1 MALASPS
8 SHPAHRRSSGPSL
21 TGGCVVRPAQPV
33 LRPPPTPTRPAAHFP
48 VSSGYRARRSDSDLR
63 RLPGRGGP
71 PQFPPSPSERS
82 APHTPESPWRLHV
95 QALHRF
101 HGLHPDFR
109 GSALPVSHPRAGPLT
124 TRQASRDATDR
135 SVASPTGLLTLG
147 FDPTRCQT
155 EPPACYR
162 ASRQLPGPDPHRQA
176 TTSSSLDPA
185 GITSN
190 WLGARKTEASQYE
203 AAGPVR

>member
-109 GSALPVSHPRAGPLT
+109 GSALPVSHPRARPLT

-135 SVASPTGLLTLG
+135 SVASPMGLLTLG
-147 FDPTRCQT
+147 FDPGRFQTR
-155 EPPACYR
+155 A
-162 ASRQLPGPDPHRQA
+162 ASLLPGLLAA
-176 TTSSSLDPA
+176 TRTGLTPA
-185 GITSN
+185 GDDELVVGSGMHH
-190 WLGARKTEASQYE
+190 LQL
-203 AAGPVR
+203 AGRTKSRG